1 MVKRILFVCKH
12 NIFRSRVA
20 EELFKKLIR
29 KKNYKARSAG
39 VIRWDKRDLRKDG
52 SFEAEKRVAKK
63 KGIKL
68 SVKSRGL
75 SSSLLKD
82 TDIVVIVADDVSFE
96 IFKDKSFGGKL
107 ISWKIPDVKDEDKN
121 KEKAALEIILL
132 IEEKIKKFVR
142 RLR

>member
-12 NIFRSRVA
+12 NIFRSRIA
-20 EELFKKLIR
+20 EELFKKLI
-29 KKNYKARSAG
+29 KKKDYKALSAG
-39 VIRWDKRDLRKDG
+39 IIKWNKRDLRKDG
-52 SFEAEKRVAKK
+52 GFEAEKRVAKK
-63 KGIKL
+63 KGINL

-75 SSSLLKD
+75 SSSLLRD

-107 ISWKIPDVKDEDKN
+107 ISWKIPDVKDENKDK
-121 KEKAALEIILL
+121 ERVALKIILL